1 LKQENKHEASM
12 EQRDRNS
19 EVVVKLVNQVMKQ
32 GKKSIARKIVS
43 GAFDIIAEKLK
54 KDPIEVYEQSIQN
67 VSPMVEVRSKRVG
80 GATYQVPVEVKGNR
94 ALSLALRWLLSAAR
108 SKKGKPMAEKLAEE
122 LMLAYKKEG
131 TAFKKKEDTHRMA
144 EANRAFA
151 HFAW

>member
-1 LKQENKHEASM
+1 M

-19 EVVVKLVNQVMKQ
+19 ETVVKLVNQVMKQ

-54 KDPIEVYEQSIQN
+54 KDPVEVYEQCIQN

-80 GATYQVPVEVKGNR
+80 GATYQVPVEVKGGR
-94 ALSLALRWLLSAAR
+94 ALSLALRWLLGAAR

-131 TAFKKKEDTHRMA
+131 AAFKKKEDTHRMA

>member
-1 LKQENKHEASM
+1 M
-12 EQRDRNS
+12 
-19 EVVVKLVNQVMKQ
+19 VVKLVNQVMKQ

-54 KDPIEVYEQSIQN
+54 KDPVEVYEQSIQN

-94 ALSLALRWLLSAAR
+94 ALSLALRWLLNAAR
-108 SKKGKPMAEKLAEE
+108 SKRGKPMAEKLAEE

>member
-1 LKQENKHEASM
+1 LKQESKNDQSM

-19 EVVVKLVNQVMKQ
+19 EVVVKLVNQVMRQ

-54 KDPIEVYEQSIQN
+54 KDPVEVYEQSIQN
-67 VSPMVEVRSKRVG
+67 ISPIVEVRSKRVG

-94 ALSLALRWLLSAAR
+94 ALSLALRWVLGAAR
-108 SKKGKPMAEKLAEE
+108 SKKGKPMTEKLAEE

-131 TAFKKKEDTHRMA
+131 AAFKKKEDTHRMA

>member
-1 LKQENKHEASM
+1 M
-12 EQRDRNS
+12 EQKDRNS
-19 EVVVKLVNQVMKQ
+19 EIVLKLVNQVMKR

-43 GAFDIIAEKLK
+43 GAFDIILEKLK
-54 KDPIEVYEQSIQN
+54 KDPVEAYEQAIQN

-80 GATYQVPVEVKGNR
+80 GATYQVPVEVKGGR
-94 ALSLALRWLLSAAR
+94 ALSLALRWILGAAR
-108 SKKGKPMAEKLAEE
+108 TKKGKPMAEKLAEE

>member
-1 LKQENKHEASM
+1 M
-12 EQRDRNS
+12 EQRDRNN
-19 EVVVKLVNQVMKQ
+19 ELVVKLVNQVMKC
-32 GKKSIARKIVS
+32 GKKSIARKIVF

-54 KDPIEVYEQSIQN
+54 KDPVEVYEQSIQN

-94 ALSLALRWLLSAAR
+94 ALSLALRWLLGAAR

-122 LMLAYKKEG
+122 FMLAYKKEG
-131 TAFKKKEDTHRMA
+131 AAFKKKEDTHRMA